1 MALNT
6 DTFKSLQNEFQFKGT
21 TEHWRKA
28 ILHRKKLP
36 DVYVGI
42 SGTILHAPGINIDSN
57 SNLTAEEYSK
67 YALPTKL
74 NSDCLLEV
82 VINNKLL
89 PVHRIVAETF
99 KTECFIYTTED
110 IDKNPDRSE
119 DSLNNYLGKESCAET
134 WVVHHKDNNANNNSV
149 PNLVWLLKS
158 DHPITH
164 PNNTFGI
171 ENGKLCRMINN
182 APAFQ
187 ITSILCMPYECEL
200 VHVLHH

>member
-21 TEHWRKA
+21 TEHWRGA
-28 ILHRKKLP
+28 ILQGEELP

-42 SGTILHAPGINIDSN
+42 SGTILHTPGIVIKPS

-99 KTECFIYTTED
+99 KNECFIYNRKE
-110 IDKNPDRSE
+110 IKENKKRNKN
-119 DSLNNYLGKESCAET
+119 SLNKYLKKKTGAET

-182 APAFQ
+182 APAFP
-187 ITSILCMPYECEL
+187 ITNILCIPYECEL
-200 VHVLHH
+200 ACVLHH

>member
-21 TEHWRKA
+21 TEHWQGA
-28 ILHRKKLP
+28 ILQGEGLP
-36 DVYVGI
+36 AVYVGI
-42 SGTILHAPGINIDSN
+42 SGTILYAPGINIDSN

-74 NSDCLLEV
+74 NSDCLLEA

-119 DSLNNYLGKESCAET
+119 DSLNNYLGKESGAET

-171 ENGKLCRMINN
+171 ENGKLCRMVNN
-182 APAFQ
+182 APAFP

>member
-28 ILHRKKLP
+28 ILQGNKLP
-36 DVYVGI
+36 DIYVGI
-42 SGTILHAPGINIDSN
+42 SGTILYAPGINIDSN

-119 DSLNNYLGKESCAET
+119 DSLNNYLGKESGAET

-171 ENGKLCRMINN
+171 KNGKLCRMINN

-187 ITSILCMPYECEL
+187 ITSILCMPYECEPA
-200 VHVLHH
+200 HVLHH

>member
-6 DTFKSLQNEFQFKGT
+6 DTFKSLQNEFQFKGI

-28 ILHRKKLP
+28 ILQGNKLP
-36 DVYVGI
+36 DIYVGI
-42 SGTILHAPGINIDSN
+42 SGTILYAPGINIDSN

-74 NSDCLLEV
+74 SPSCLLEV
-82 VINNKLL
+82 VINNKHLQ
-89 PVHRIVAETF
+89 VHRIVAETF
-99 KTECFIYTTED
+99 KNECFIYNRKE
-110 IDKNPDRSE
+110 IKENKNRNKN
-119 DSLNNYLGKESCAET
+119 SLNKYLKKKTGAET

-171 ENGKLCRMINN
+171 KNGKLCRMINN

-200 VHVLHH
+200 ACVLHH

>member
-28 ILHRKKLP
+28 ILQGNKLP
-36 DVYVGI
+36 DIYVGI
-42 SGTILHAPGINIDSN
+42 SGTILYVPGIAINSN

-119 DSLNNYLGKESCAET
+119 DSLNNYLGKESGAET

-171 ENGKLCRMINN
+171 KNGKLCRMINN

-200 VHVLHH
+200 ACVLHH

>member
-28 ILHRKKLP
+28 ILQGNELP
-36 DVYVGI
+36 DIYVGI
-42 SGTILHAPGINIDSN
+42 SGTILYAPGINIDSN

-119 DSLNNYLGKESCAET
+119 DSLNNYLGKESGAET

-171 ENGKLCRMINN
+171 KNGKLCRMINN